1 MSVSMKDGVQ
11 IKATIISKSGPPWE
25 QQLLAEHKQKLLV
38 SVPKGAPISTLKE
51 KLEDK
56 FTSSKLAE
64 LNRHADFLRSNGVSV
79 ITGAKITTLHTRDGY
94 DIDEDSSLDELFGS
108 CNDVVL
114 EVQAEVDLIFTQA
127 ESELDCCGFC

>member
-64 LNRHADFLRSNGVSV
+64 LNRVLEQDNSLKHSQLDNMPAR
-79 ITGAKITTLHTRDGY
+79 ITGRLRDKLKY
-94 DIDEDSSLDELFGS
+94 
-108 CNDVVL
+108 
-114 EVQAEVDLIFTQA
+114 QR
-127 ESELDCCGFC
+127 